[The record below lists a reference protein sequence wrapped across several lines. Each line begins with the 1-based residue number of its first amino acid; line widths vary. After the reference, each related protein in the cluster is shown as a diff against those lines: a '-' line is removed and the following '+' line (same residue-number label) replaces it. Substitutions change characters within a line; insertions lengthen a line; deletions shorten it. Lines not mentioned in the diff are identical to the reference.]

1 MKIIEVLSE
10 HIEDELRDAQTY
22 AKLALEYKETE
33 PELSQL
39 FYKLSG
45 EEMTH
50 MDALHKRVVMYMEH
64 YRQTHGEPPEG
75 MRALYEFVHKR
86 ELAQA
91 GEVKR
96 LHSLYRGE

>member
-1 MKIIEVLSE
+1 MKIVEVLSE

-50 MDALHKRVVMYMEH
+50 MDALHKRVVMCIDH

-86 ELAQA
+86 EIAQA
-91 GEVKR
+91 EKIEM
-96 LHSLYRGE
+96 LQAMYRK

>member
-10 HIEDELRDAQTY
+10 HIEDELHDAQTY

-50 MDALHKRVVMYMEH
+50 MDALHKRVVMCMEH

>member
-50 MDALHKRVVMYMEH
+50 MDALHKRVVMCIEC

-86 ELAQA
+86 EIAQA
-91 GEVKR
+91 EKIEM
-96 LHSLYRGE
+96 LQAMYRK